1 MSVWKTLSAIDVNQ
15 HTERKGQFTYLSWTW
30 GWATLMEHYPEST
43 YEFLPNEIH
52 NDESVTVHCK
62 VTVEGIS
69 HTMWLAVMDNK
80 NRAIKNPSATDIAN
94 NKMRC
99 LVKALAMFGLGH
111 YIYAGESL
119 PAVNLYEELHLVVE
133 QGTPQD
139 LIEHLESMSED
150 QQSEAFNG
158 APKGQI
164 TKFKEQVRQ
173 KQKQAHDELSGI
185 ANAMRVSMSEEDRYG
200 IDEVWQ
206 ECTKLQKKLVWAR
219 FTDQE
224 KHLFKAIMQPD
235 TAGSPIDIA
244 NYSQKKGR

>member
-1 MSVWKTLSAIDVNQ
+1 MSVWKTLSSIDVNQ

-62 VTVEGIS
+62 MTVEGIS

-111 YIYAGESL
+111 YIYAGESV
-119 PAVNLYEELHLVVE
+119 PKINPYEELHLVVN
-133 QGTPQD
+133 QGDPMD
-139 LIEHLESMSED
+139 LLYHLNTLDED
-150 QQSEAFNG
+150 EITEAYNG
-158 APKGQI
+158 APKGQ
-164 TKFKEQVRQ
+164 KQAFKDQVRTMERA
-173 KQKQAHDELSGI
+173 AHAEIDDIAQQLRDCMSNDDKTGLDEIWEDCTHLVRKLIGARLSP
-185 ANAMRVSMSEEDRYG
+185 AEQHA
-200 IDEVWQ
+200 
-206 ECTKLQKKLVWAR
+206 
-219 FTDQE
+219 
-224 KHLFKAIMQPD
+224 FKAIRAVGD
-235 TAGSPIDIA
+235 TQAPEQIES
-244 NYSQKKGR
+244 YSQRNGG